1 MNRFVAGFIGSPA
14 MNFLDVTVAGSGDAT
29 TLEAPDA
36 TIPVPGPPPRRRRSG
51 RPDAHRR
58 LPPRSLRPGR
68 AAAAAAATIRGRAD
82 VVEYLGAQELL
93 HVSAAGKDLVAIV
106 DAENRVQPGQELT
119 LRLPLDKLHVFD
131 IETGLSL
138 DVLAKQVPA

>member
-1 MNRFVAGFIGSPA
+1 VAGF
-14 MNFLDVTVAGSGDAT
+14 
-29 TLEAPDA
+29 
-36 TIPVPGPPPRRRRSG
+36 
-51 RPDAHRR
+51 RPDHFDLGDGGPAT
-58 LPPRSLRPGR
+58 
-68 AAAAAAATIRGRAD
+68 ATIRGRAD

-106 DAENRVQPGQELT
+106 DAENKVQPGQDLT

-138 DVLAKQVPA
+138 DVLAAAASA